1 MKIELPSYLDI
12 LSMSEFPGFG
22 GMSLV
27 DLVQG
32 SGVFGLLIIFLGMA
46 AVIAAIVGKVNLV
59 LVFSGAAALVGG
71 VVGSGFVYSRMIDI
85 LSSAPSS
92 PDPQALT
99 NGANSVAFTLSFG
112 IAVAILG
119 VVMLLPRALIGLA
132 LSDRGQD
139 PA

>member
-1 MKIELPSYLDI
+1 
-12 LSMSEFPGFG
+12 MSEFPGFG